1 MRPAWFPDWTGE
13 TAVVVASGPS
23 AGETDLRSCRG
34 RARVIAVNES
44 WRLHRDA
51 DVLYACDP
59 GWWVYRRGV
68 PEFTGLRITADAGAA
83 EHFGLRHIALEDGA
97 HRIMTEPGRIGDGGN
112 SGFQAVNLAVQ
123 FGARR
128 IALVGFDYAGEHWH
142 GRHDGHLANPR
153 TDQLALWARRLDA
166 EADRLRGLGVEV
178 INTAPASALRAYPT
192 RDLSAVLEA

>member
-23 AGETDLRSCRG
+23 AAEADLRGCPG

-44 WRLHRDA
+44 WRLHRGA

-59 GWWVYRRGV
+59 GWWVYRHGV
-68 PEFTGLRITADAGAA
+68 PEFEGLRITADAGAA
-83 EHFGLRHIALEDGA
+83 EHFGISHVALQEGQ
-97 HRIMTEPGRIGDGGN
+97 HRILTEPGQIGDGGN

-128 IALVGFDYAGEHWH
+128 IVLVGFDYRGDHWH
-142 GRHDGHLANPR
+142 GRHGGNLANPGAN
-153 TDQLALWARRLDA
+153 QLAVWSQRLDA
-166 EADRLRGLGVEV
+166 EAARLRSLGLEV
-178 INTAPASALRAYPT
+178 FNTSPTSALRAYPL
-192 RDLSAVLEA
+192 RDLASALEP